1 MTSTDISTTSKAI
14 MVVDDEA
21 DIVIVFDKSLSLAG
35 YEVFSFTDPVQA
47 LEHFKMN
54 PAKFGLIISDIRMPN
69 MNGIEFATKVR
80 EMTALVPVI
89 LMSAFEMTSLE
100 ISPSLNITRFVQ
112 KPIMPAELR
121 KLVAEYVPIIAK

>member
-1 MTSTDISTTSKAI
+1 MTSTDIGETPKAI
-14 MVVDDEA
+14 MVVDDEV
-21 DIVIVFDKSLSLAG
+21 DIILVFKKSLKLAG
-35 YEVFSFTDPVQA
+35 YEVFSFTDPVLA
-47 LEHFKMN
+47 LEHFKTN

-69 MNGIEFATKVR
+69 MTGIEFAAALR
-80 EMTALVPVI
+80 EMTTLIPVI

-121 KLVAEYVPIIAK
+121 KLVSEYVPVMAK